1 MDDKILA
8 AMASDMK
15 ITKYKTE
22 SESQYCTRIL
32 YSAIACW
39 IKTAAADK
47 VLGSDENSGVSRRH
61 IIDRCVPILNELLL
75 RHPLSKPWFM
85 PDADAENPISLIR
98 TRLIRHGDLLNVGFN
113 TNLILANQGTV
124 PLNESVASYM
134 GVLLNPQTYY
144 SGIATLGNPVSART
158 PSLQIVDTVSWF
170 NEYINS
176 AWWEKVNG
184 FDESTQFYNASCTA
198 RNNYSCWQSIMPTT
212 TKDVIFAR
220 RTVNNAGYEYF
231 LIKLRYGNHYIH
243 RIDPFLQEI
252 GEHRRFMFALRS
264 ISETEIPFQITVHS
278 DHIALK
284 MWVHLPQKELTLL
297 ESYAWPHNSISD
309 VLEWDME
316 LSVWSAIRP
325 FFEALG
331 FKITEA

>member
-8 AMASDMK
+8 AMASDMN

-32 YSAIACW
+32 YYAVACW
-39 IKTAAADK
+39 IKTAATDK

-75 RHPLSKPWFM
+75 RHPLSKQWFM
-85 PDADAENPISLIR
+85 PEADAENPVSLIR

-113 TNLILANQGTV
+113 TNLILANQAIV
-124 PLNESVASYM
+124 PLNESVAAYK

-144 SGIATLGNPVSART
+144 SGIATLGNLVSAYT
-158 PSLQIVDTVSWF
+158 SSSQIIDAVSWF

-184 FDESTQFYNASCTA
+184 FDESTQFYNASCTS
-198 RNNYSCWQSIMPTT
+198 RNNYSCWQSIMPASA
-212 TKDVIFAR
+212 KDIVFAR

-231 LIKLRYGNHYIH
+231 LIRLKYGNYYIH

-264 ISETEIPFQITVHS
+264 LSENKIPCQITVHS
-278 DHIALK
+278 DHISLK
-284 MWVHLPQKELTLL
+284 MWVRLPQKELTLL

-316 LSVWSAIRP
+316 LSVWSITRP

-331 FKITEA
+331 FKIMEA